1 VQFEIDK
8 QNPSGCFDLER
19 FSTDGIT
26 ICYRNVSNVVV
37 RLSKGYHQQKRLA
50 VLLNCHYDSWPTSPG
65 GSDDLIS
72 CALMMELIRLLARQ
86 PDMLTKYDVVFLFNG
101 AEESILQGAHGFIT
115 QHRWRDDIRAFINLE
130 ASGSGGREL
139 LFQAG
144 PSNQWLLN
152 SYLAAAVYPHCS
164 IIAQEIFQSGLF
176 PGDTDFRVFR
186 DYGKIPVG
194 LDLAFVQNG
203 YWWHTEFDEA
213 RRITPGSLQRAGDN
227 VYATL
232 LYLLQSP
239 YLNSSILHDIQKYVF
254 FDVLGLFVVVYPE
267 TVANSI
273 HAVLIIAV
281 LLKVSTHFFHY
292 EYYKDAI
299 ADYIVVIATMG
310 IVVTITSYLTLFIWG
325 AMPWYSIHGLAVLIY
340 GVPALWTGT
349 NTMLF
354 LTSRVDGQ
362 SKEDHATAIENV
374 HQLLIAI
381 ILTVFTLKGLGS
393 GYLFALMLFPIVKD
407 VIPLTNEWTTVS
419 TYLLLN
425 LPCFVMFI
433 YLSEMLLSIF
443 IPIMGRTD
451 SNPERIVAVFTTLP
465 VFVIVL
471 SLLPLLTIT
480 TTRRDSSATS
490 LRSFICMIAGI
501 VFTTAVVLFILRV
514 IHRSPYNY
522 SDAYPIAKRIQLF
535 HVNRALHK
543 KDGSALVRDSGL
555 YVIAK
560 DYRGVEDIPF
570 VDENYSNLAC
580 RYESPYCE
588 IPFYFPKSLRIQ
600 DRYIRYKVL
609 IGALVLPVT
618 RIMLLNKEESKN
630 TIVYKFLVRG
640 SGQMSVFIVPQS
652 RWQIANCSLSESKQ
666 NLYEGPMFIFLT
678 CNGLNCGDWSFQLTL
693 KVFNSN
699 VIKMNDDETRL
710 LLGVASHY
718 LHGPHMQSSL
728 IKHLLSEISKRR
740 HSNPSWSIT
749 ASAWNVDLIYQL
761 F

>member
-1 VQFEIDK
+1 MEYSTSEEETLVLHASHWFIVVLYIVSLTTATIYLHNYLPGPLAPSSELRARRLLFELSNIGPKPAGAETCERLTRNLILDELKLIKLSATVQFEIDK

-26 ICYRNVSNVVV
+26 ICYRNIFFCLLLGRLVSANDFYECIF
-37 RLSKGYHQQKRLA
+37 RFQMLSSVCLKATTSKKGSLYYSIVITIVGRQ
-50 VLLNCHYDSWPTSPG
+50 VLRVSFGTG

-186 DYGKIPVG
+186 DYGKIP
-194 LDLAFVQNG
+194 
-203 YWWHTEFDEA
+203 
-213 RRITPGSLQRAGDN
+213 GDN

-292 EYYKDAI
+292 AEYYKDAI

-310 IVVTITSYLTLFIWG
+310 IV
-325 AMPWYSIHGLAVLIY
+325 
-340 GVPALWTGT
+340 
-349 NTMLF
+349 
-354 LTSRVDGQ
+354 
-362 SKEDHATAIENV
+362 DHATAIENV

-381 ILTVFTLKGLGS
+381 ILT
-393 GYLFALMLFPIVKD
+393 
-407 VIPLTNEWTTVS
+407 
-419 TYLLLN
+419 
-425 LPCFVMFI
+425 
-433 YLSEMLLSIF
+433 
-443 IPIMGRTD
+443 
-451 SNPERIVAVFTTLP
+451 
-465 VFVIVL
+465 
-471 SLLPLLTIT
+471 
-480 TTRRDSSATS
+480 
-490 LRSFICMIAGI
+490 
-501 VFTTAVVLFILRV
+501 
-514 IHRSPYNY
+514 
-522 SDAYPIAKRIQLF
+522 

-570 VDENYSNLAC
+570 VDE
-580 RYESPYCE
+580 
-588 IPFYFPKSLRIQ
+588 
-600 DRYIRYKVL
+600 
-609 IGALVLPVT
+609 
-618 RIMLLNKEESKN
+618 
-630 TIVYKFLVRG
+630 
-640 SGQMSVFIVPQS
+640 
-652 RWQIANCSLSESKQ
+652 SE
-666 NLYEGPMFIFLT
+666 F
-678 CNGLNCGDWSFQLTL
+678 W
-693 KVFNSN
+693 
-699 VIKMNDDETRL
+699 
-710 LLGVASHY
+710 
-718 LHGPHMQSSL
+718 
-728 IKHLLSEISKRR
+728 
-740 HSNPSWSIT
+740 
-749 ASAWNVDLIYQL
+749 
-761 F
+761 

>member
-1 VQFEIDK
+1 MLQNWKWTFNVFLIAASYRLLADNSHFSEVRARRLLFELSNIGPKPAGSEACEGLTRNHILDELNLIKLSATVQFEIEQ
-8 QNPSGCFDLER
+8 QNPSGCFDLKR
-19 FSTDGIT
+19 FSTDDIT
-26 ICYRNVSNVVV
+26 ICYRNRESF
-37 RLSKGYHQQKRLA
+37 G
-50 VLLNCHYDSWPTSPG
+50 TG

-72 CALMMELIRLLARQ
+72 CALMVELIRLLARQ

-115 QHRWRDDIRAFINLE
+115 QHRWRNDIRAFINLE
-130 ASGSGGREL
+130 ASGSG
-139 LFQAG
+139 G

-176 PGDTDFRVFR
+176 PGDTDFRVLR
-186 DYGKIPVG
+186 DYGKVPGRFFLSVNIFYLPISGNNIVVFG

-239 YLNSSILHDIQKYVF
+239 YLNSSIVHDNQKYVF
-254 FDVLGLFVVVYPE
+254 FDVLGLFVVIYPE

-273 HAVLIIAV
+273 NAVLIIAV

-292 EYYKDAI
+292 AEYYKDAI
-299 ADYIVVIATMG
+299 ADYIVVIVSMST
-310 IVVTITSYLTLFIWG
+310 VVSITSYLTLFIWG

-340 GVPALWTGT
+340 GLPALWTGT

-362 SKEDHATAIENV
+362 NKEDHAAAIENV

-381 ILTVFTLKGLGS
+381 ILTVFTLKGVGS

-407 VIPLTNEWTTVS
+407 VVPLRNEWTTVS

-451 SNPERIVAVFTTLP
+451 SNPERVVAVFTTIP

-471 SLLPLLTIT
+471 SL
-480 TTRRDSSATS
+480 
-490 LRSFICMIAGI
+490 
-501 VFTTAVVLFILRV
+501 
-514 IHRSPYNY
+514 
-522 SDAYPIAKRIQLF
+522 

-543 KDGSALVRDSGL
+543 KDGSSLVRDTRL
-555 YVIAK
+555 YVIAQ

-570 VDENYSNLAC
+570 VDES
-580 RYESPYCE
+580 
-588 IPFYFPKSLRIQ
+588 
-600 DRYIRYKVL
+600 
-609 IGALVLPVT
+609 
-618 RIMLLNKEESKN
+618 
-630 TIVYKFLVRG
+630 
-640 SGQMSVFIVPQS
+640 SGQMSH
-652 RWQIANCSLSESKQ
+652 
-666 NLYEGPMFIFLT
+666 
-678 CNGLNCGDWSFQLTL
+678 
-693 KVFNSN
+693 SN
-699 VIKMNDDETRL
+699 KPVNDGETQL

-718 LHGPHMQSSL
+718 LHGSHMQSSL
-728 IKHLLSEISKRR
+728 TKHLLSEINERR
-740 HSNPSWSIT
+740 RSNPSWSIT